1 VTQGTRKAAR
11 LPLAVAWQAARIG
24 SYWLV
29 TDILIDPETGVCAM
43 QTDNRFID
51 DMAKLATSALGTLQG
66 VKDEVET
73 QVRQRFERML
83 VDMDLVTRE
92 EFEAVEAM
100 AAKARAENE
109 ALAARLAVVEK
120 QQAAGKPRKA
130 APKATAAGRKAAAKA
145 SHKAPSGKK

>member
-1 VTQGTRKAAR
+1 
-11 LPLAVAWQAARIG
+11 
-24 SYWLV
+24 
-29 TDILIDPETGVCAM
+29 M

-109 ALAARLAVVEK
+109 ALAARLAALEGRLST
-120 QQAAGKPRKA
+120 GKPRKA
-130 APKATAAGRKAAAKA
+130 APKATTASRKPAGKTAR
-145 SHKAPSGKK
+145 KAPSGKK